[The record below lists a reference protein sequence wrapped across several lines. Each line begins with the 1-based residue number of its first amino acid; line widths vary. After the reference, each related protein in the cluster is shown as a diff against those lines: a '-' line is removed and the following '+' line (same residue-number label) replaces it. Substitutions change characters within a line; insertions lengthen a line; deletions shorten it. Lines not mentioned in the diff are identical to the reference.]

1 MMIHH
6 SVTYVT
12 DLQDINYLGVRKQ
25 IRFVFLT
32 SLNGLHFHMI
42 LHDDTPC
49 EQSVSASK
57 CTVGQDMILHDDTSF
72 GDLQIYATEM
82 IWASVNK
89 FGLFFLT
96 SLNFF
101 CLADT
106 SVSEYRC
113 LSSK

>member
-49 EQSVSASK
+49 EQSASASK

-89 FGLFFLT
+89 FGSFFLT

-101 CLADT
+101 CLEDT
-106 SVSEYRC
+106 SASEYRC